1 MNLHV
6 HVWYLHKRCAFLCVL
21 IACVQFG
28 VKAWRI
34 RWVRCLHVAV
44 FWVPSTLKRA
54 LSYMQGPRAEPMG
67 STSD

>member
-34 RWVRCLHVAV
+34 RWLGACTWLS
-44 FWVPSTLKRA
+44 FGSQA
-54 LSYMQGPRAEPMG
+54 L
-67 STSD
+67 